1 MKLNKTAIGAGAAV
15 AALVAVIMLSDRPV
29 ETRDGVV
36 LPRTRTEY
44 EKLNKESSDLVLDIF
59 GRADS
64 GQSITDADRAK
75 LRDAIKKFEAMKAF
89 EPRQVAALFGS
100 GKCYLLL
107 GEPQL
112 AADRLAQ
119 SWENRMV
126 DPMKEM
132 EAVRLTA
139 IEAAAL
145 ASEATLE
152 LAALEVSGMNTNAAS
167 GQKTEAEEARKRAEI
182 LYQRA
187 YSLAD
192 DAVKLVP
199 NAPRYLAARGQ
210 AALAAGRKDVAKAD
224 LAQALRLDPNSPKVK
239 ELAKLLP

>member
-1 MKLNKTAIGAGAAV
+1 MNKTALGAGVAV
-15 AALVAVIMLSDRPV
+15 AVLAGIMFLSDRPV
-29 ETRDGVV
+29 ETRDGVE
-36 LPRTRTEY
+36 LPRTRADY

-59 GRADS
+59 ARADS
-64 GQSITDADRAK
+64 GQEITEADRSK

-107 GEPQL
+107 GEHQL

-126 DPMKEM
+126 DPLKDM

-139 IEAAAL
+139 IEAAVL
-145 ASEATLE
+145 ASEATLQ
-152 LAALEVSGMNTNAAS
+152 LAAEEVSAMNTLASS
-167 GQKTEAEEARKRAEI
+167 GQRPEAEEARKRAGV

-192 DAVKLVP
+192 DAIKLVP

-210 AALAAGRKDVAKAD
+210 ASLAAGRLPEAKAD
-224 LAQALRLDPNSPKVK
+224 LAKALQLDRNSPKVK